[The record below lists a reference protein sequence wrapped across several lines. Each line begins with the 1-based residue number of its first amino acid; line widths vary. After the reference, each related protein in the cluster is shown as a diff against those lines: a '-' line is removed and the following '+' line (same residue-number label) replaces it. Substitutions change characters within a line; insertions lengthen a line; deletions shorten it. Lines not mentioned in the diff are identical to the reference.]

1 MIILM
6 LEWINS
12 GGKIGKLQGAR
23 GDKIVFLMAHKKR
36 PSR

>member
-1 MIILM
+1 MIIIM

-12 GGKIGKLQGAR
+12 GGKIGKLQGTS
-23 GDKIVFLMAHKKR
+23 GDKIVFLIVHKKR